1 MNLPSQI
8 YEKELK
14 RSEAHHAHRKEFS
27 LSGTTTKRNKT
38 NSGIA
43 RDQPDTRVVRKN
55 NNEIGFKVKSGH
67 LSLLSRK
74 LFNILIWYAQDLRDQ
89 EEKDGRWCVA
99 VAKLIKDARFNSR
112 DYDLLRSSLDE
123 LQEVRV
129 IRPRLSGGVTSEIL
143 IPSYTLDNVSHDG
156 NEAAERGQKKR
167 GGCLMLWFML
177 PPELKSQMLDPE
189 QYTRLPISYMV
200 LLRTIPGFALYEICR
215 RYVTNPGGVTNRNT
229 WQNWWHILAG
239 ATDDVDPPE
248 YKYAKRDVFKRA
260 KDEINAITDIEVE
273 LIEFKVGKSVREIQF
288 SVKLKQQANLDMGP
302 PAIEAS
308 LLSRIVAL
316 GISISDAE
324 RLSARFS
331 ETDIADTI
339 TLVEARM
346 GKTHLEKLDSPAA
359 FFKKALNESWAKAKQ
374 LAESAKE
381 KQGEERKAKQLEKS
395 QAIEDAK
402 QDKQRQYQAVSEKF
416 VALPEEKRSELLKE
430 FAGTLAA
437 SNQAIFRKSGI
448 NSKMLSATFAKWLL
462 ENQV

>member
-1 MNLPSQI
+1 
-8 YEKELK
+8 
-14 RSEAHHAHRKEFS
+14 
-27 LSGTTTKRNKT
+27 
-38 NSGIA
+38 
-43 RDQPDTRVVRKN
+43 
-55 NNEIGFKVKSGH
+55 
-67 LSLLSRK
+67 
-74 LFNILIWYAQDLRDQ
+74 
-89 EEKDGRWCVA
+89 VA

-129 IRPRLSGGVTSEIL
+129 IRHRLSGGVTSEIL

-239 ATDDVDPPE
+239 TTDDVEPPE

-302 PAIEAS
+302 PALEAS

-339 TLVEARM
+339 TLVEQRM

-359 FFKKALNESWAKAKQ
+359 FFKKALNESWAKAKL
-374 LAESAKE
+374 LAEAAKE
-381 KQGEERKAKQLEKS
+381 KQGAERKTKQLEKS
-395 QAIEDAK
+395 QAIEAVK
-402 QDKQRQYQAVSEKF
+402 QDKQRQYQTVSEKF
-416 VALPEEKRSELLKE
+416 VTLPEEKRSELLKE
-430 FAGTLAA
+430 FEGTLAA

-448 NSKMLSATFAKWLL
+448 SSKMLSATFAKWLF
-462 ENQV
+462 EKQV